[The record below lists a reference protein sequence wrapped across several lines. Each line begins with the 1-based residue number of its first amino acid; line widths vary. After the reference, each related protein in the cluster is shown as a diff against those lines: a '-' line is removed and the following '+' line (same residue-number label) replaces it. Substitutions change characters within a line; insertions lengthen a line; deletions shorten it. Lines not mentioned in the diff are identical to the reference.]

1 MIWVLRAFKTRFQL
15 EEVEAEDT
23 KKVER
28 VEELEELEDIKEDTK
43 KIYYYYRTMNSPII
57 IVLIEA
63 NLVGL
68 FSITI
73 TFFLLSTFFSLK
85 NNNLMFFF
93 ILGFLKHY
101 LGYITGLQNWYC
113 KKRNKETNETTGI
126 LVKTKEIQPSLL
138 QNIQEGFAFIIVSFL
153 IQKIFK
159 IKDIYFI
166 AFLTGFILHLLA
178 EFTGIHTIFCK
189 KMV

>member
-1 MIWVLRAFKTRFQL
+1 
-15 EEVEAEDT
+15 
-23 KKVER
+23 
-28 VEELEELEDIKEDTK
+28 
-43 KIYYYYRTMNSPII
+43 MNSPII
-57 IVLIEA
+57 ILFIEA

-68 FSITI
+68 FSVTI

-85 NNNLMFFF
+85 NHVIFFF

-113 KKRNKETNETTGI
+113 KKRNENVNAN
-126 LVKTKEIQPSLL
+126 VKTKERKIKPSLL
-138 QNIQEGFAFIIVSFL
+138 QNVQEGIAFIILSFL
-153 IQKIFK
+153 IQKFLK
-159 IKDIYFI
+159 LKDIYFI

-189 KMV
+189 NFA

>member
-1 MIWVLRAFKTRFQL
+1 
-15 EEVEAEDT
+15 
-23 KKVER
+23 
-28 VEELEELEDIKEDTK
+28 
-43 KIYYYYRTMNSPII
+43 MNSPII
-57 IVLIEA
+57 ILLIEA

-68 FSITI
+68 FSVTI

-93 ILGFLKHY
+93 VLGFLKHY

-113 KKRNKETNETTGI
+113 KKRNKEMNKT
-126 LVKTKEIQPSLL
+126 LVNNTKEIQPSLL
-138 QNIQEGFAFIIVSFL
+138 QNVQEGIAFIISSFI
-153 IQKIFK
+153 IQKFLK

-166 AFLTGFILHLLA
+166 AFLTGFLLHILA

-189 KMV
+189 NFV